1 MPPTEPIDL
10 RLASSPALGFL
21 RLLAVASY
29 CLLTAGGCAAT
40 TLVRLDETTYQ
51 TEHCLFVIDS
61 GVAWATPSTA
71 YAEIYASPFTRLRS
85 AFAKLTALFPADYF
99 SICYL
104 ANTGFN
110 LTPNYI
116 NGTYKATGISTGPGS
131 SGIGNGNPSA
141 AQSFATVDFCRYNL
155 EGPLFGPVLPV
166 FDHEL
171 GHAWGCQFFNNVSGV
186 GPGILSNGHW
196 LPNTTIDC
204 QMGAKHSSDGG
215 ATVNKIYGDPTTGFR
230 YQRVDNLHSN
240 DRQVYADQML
250 YLLGSSERFPTTYA
264 LNSPVFHADGTVGY
278 SSVETYDH
286 AAAVARYGAR
296 NPSYRTAPK
305 RFRLGFVY
313 IARDAAEVMAVHDA
327 VERSVVQFCNGEA
340 IDPEG
345 HRFQIP
351 FLVCTHFRA
360 SVDGRLA
367 DLDGTPTP
375 TLTIANAHVAS
386 SDGSAV
392 IGFSASSTGGP
403 APAVTVLPASTQCSV
418 AGSTVSVTGLPD
430 GVHFFTLKAA
440 NAAGKS
446 TFCHFVVEVQRPAAG
461 IGIASQPA
469 NKTVVAGTKAS
480 FAVVATG
487 GPGTLTY
494 QWFRQAES
502 TSTWNRI
509 AESADYAGTNSATL
523 SVVSSTPMN
532 GDRFLCMV
540 TGSTGAATSSAATL
554 IVNETVPNLVRQ
566 PANTAV
572 AAGNVATFSVAAGGA
587 PLTYGYFY
595 YQWERQAGG
604 SGSWTP
610 LTDSAGVVV
619 GSQTASLLVYGTSV
633 GMTGD
638 QYRCI
643 VSNTSGSSIS
653 GAATLA
659 VSQRPTVA
667 TQPTNVSAIA
677 GQTVSFTVTANGT
690 GPLAYQWFLYAS
702 PIAGA
707 TGSTFSLANVQPTD
721 AGSYGVRVTNAAG
734 TAWSNYASLEVAAT
748 LPAITSHPQGR
759 TVSADSPVAFSVAA
773 SGSAPLAYSWSQNG
787 TVIPGANSTT
797 YTIANA
803 RISDA
808 GSYTVTVTNPAG
820 SVTSAAAV
828 LVVNA
833 FPPSILTQP
842 QSASVAAGS
851 GVTFSAIATGTP
863 PLAFQWFRNA
873 APILGATDSS
883 YRLVASGPADSG
895 SYTVT
900 VTNSE
905 GTATSESA
913 ALTVLVPEIGP
924 TAWLSNLSV
933 RTTLETG
940 QQLILGF
947 FAKGPKIILLRG
959 AGPALTAL
967 GVGLGGHPDP
977 TLRVFDNAG
986 RQIDQNDNWNPA
998 LATTFAQQGA
1008 FSFPAGSLD
1017 SALLAN
1023 VAGQN
1028 TAIMSGS
1035 GRGVVLME
1043 LYDTQTGRSN
1053 RVINISARNF
1063 IGTSE
1068 NALIAGFMIAGSGS
1082 KRLLIR
1088 GVGPTLA
1095 QFGVAGILAH
1105 PLLEVFD
1112 STGSKLFE
1120 TDNWSPDLSSTFIQ
1134 VGAFALGTGSKDAA
1148 LLVSL
1153 TAGAYSV
1160 KLTGA
1165 NGGTGEGLIEIYEV
1179 WP

>member
-10 RLASSPALGFL
+10 RSASSPARGIPQ
-21 RLLAVASY
+21 LLAVASLW
-29 CLLTAGGCAAT
+29 LLTAGGCAAA

-51 TEHCLFVIDS
+51 TEHCLFVVDS
-61 GVAWATPSTA
+61 SVTWATPSTA
-71 YAEIYASPFTRLRS
+71 YAEIYGSPFTRLSS

-204 QMGAKHSSDGG
+204 QMSARHSSDGG
-215 ATVNKIYGDPTTGFR
+215 TTVNKIYGDPTTGFR

-240 DRQVYADQML
+240 DRQVYADQTL
-250 YLLGSSERFPTTYA
+250 YLLGASERFPTTYA
-264 LNSPVFHADGTVGY
+264 LNSPVYHADGTVGY

-286 AAAVARYGAR
+286 AAAVARYGVR
-296 NPSYRTAPK
+296 NPSYRTSPK

-345 HRFQIP
+345 HRFQTP
-351 FLVCTHFRA
+351 FLVCTHFRG

-375 TLTIANAHVAS
+375 TLTIANAYVAS

-392 IGFSASSTGGP
+392 IGFSASGRGGP

-418 AGSTVSVTGLPD
+418 SGSTVSITELPD

-446 TFCHFVVEVQRPAAG
+446 TFGHFVVEVQRPAAG
-461 IGIASQPA
+461 IGLASQPA
-469 NKTVVAGTKAS
+469 NQTVVAGTTAS
-480 FAVVATG
+480 FTVVVTG

-494 QWFRQAES
+494 QWFRQAKS

-509 AESADYAGTNSATL
+509 ADSGAYAGANSATL
-523 SVVSSTPMN
+523 SVVSSTTMN
-532 GDRFLCMV
+532 GDRLLCMV
-540 TGSTGAATSSAATL
+540 TGSTGAVTSSSATL
-554 IVNETVPNLVRQ
+554 VVNETVPNLVRQ
-566 PANTAV
+566 PASTVV
-572 AAGNVATFSVAAGGA
+572 AAGNVATFSVAAGGV
-587 PLTYGYFY
+587 PLTFGYSY

-604 SGSWTP
+604 SGLWIP

-619 GSQTASLLVYGTSV
+619 GSQTASLSVYGTTV

-638 QYRCI
+638 QYRCV

-653 GAATLA
+653 GAATIA
-659 VSQRPTVA
+659 VIQRPTVA
-667 TQPTNVSAIA
+667 SQPANVSASA
-677 GQTVSFTVTANGT
+677 GQTVSFSVTANGT
-690 GPLAYQWFLYAS
+690 GPLAYQWFLYSS

-707 TGSTFSLANVQPTD
+707 TGPTFTLANVQLTD
-721 AGSYGVRVTNAAG
+721 AGSYGVQITNAGG
-734 TAWSNYASLEVAAT
+734 TAWSNYASLEVAAI
-748 LPAITSHPQGR
+748 LPAITSPPQGR
-759 TVSADSPVAFSVAA
+759 TVSIDSPVTFSVAA
-773 SGSAPLAYSWSQNG
+773 SGSAPLVYAWSKNG
-787 TVIPGANSTT
+787 TVISGANSTT
-797 YTIANA
+797 YSIANA

-820 SVTSAAAV
+820 TVTSAAAV

-833 FPPSILTQP
+833 LPPSILTQP
-842 QSASVAAGS
+842 QSASVAAGV
-851 GVTFSAIATGTP
+851 GVTFSAVATGTP
-863 PLAFQWFRNA
+863 PLTFQWFRNA
-873 APILGATDSS
+873 VPILGATDSS
-883 YRLVASGPADSG
+883 YRLVSPGAADAG
-895 SYTVT
+895 SYAVT
-900 VTNSE
+900 VTNSA
-905 GTATSESA
+905 GTAISEPA
-913 ALTVLVPEIGP
+913 ALTVVVPEIGP

-933 RTTLETG
+933 RATLETG

-947 FAKGPKIILLRG
+947 STHGSRIILLRG

-967 GVGLGGHPDP
+967 GVGLDGHPDP
-977 TLRVFDNAG
+977 TLRVFDAAG

-998 LATTFAQQGA
+998 LATTFAEQGA
-1008 FSFPAGSLD
+1008 FNFPDGSLD
-1017 SALLAN
+1017 SALLAK
-1023 VAGQN
+1023 VADLN
-1028 TAIMSGS
+1028 TAIVSGR

-1043 LYDTQTGRSN
+1043 LYDTQTARSN
-1053 RVINISARNF
+1053 RIVNMSARSF
-1063 IGTSE
+1063 VGTSE
-1068 NALIAGFMIAGSGS
+1068 NALIAGFVIAGSGS

-1095 QFGVAGILAH
+1095 QFGVAGTLAH
-1105 PLLEVFD
+1105 PLLEVYD

-1120 TDNWSPDLSSTFIQ
+1120 NDHWSPDLSSAFVQ
-1134 VGAFALGTGSKDAA
+1134 VGAFSLGTGSKDAA

-1160 KLTGA
+1160 KITGA
-1165 NGGTGEGLIEIYEV
+1165 NGSTGEGLVEIYEV
-1179 WP
+1179 YP